1 MKTLCRDEPPLR
13 VESMRGFS
21 VWRGAVQAMRGS
33 HFHADIELNLVLR
46 GEVECFL
53 AGRFHTLPEG
63 TLAAFWA
70 GVPHTVPRVAP
81 GTEVAWAVVPLASFL
96 EWRLLPAFADD
107 LLRGHLVRAPHGE
120 NFRGAEALQRAQF
133 LRWCDEAQFPAS
145 REAADGAA
153 QKIIALEIEACLRR
167 LAQHHVGRSDK
178 NAARV
183 LARGNGR
190 SVDAQVEKLA
200 AFIGAHYREDI
211 DVDDIARA
219 ANLNSNYAMTLF
231 RQQCGLS
238 LWEYVLRLRVSH
250 AQHLL
255 LFSGRKMEDVAH
267 AAGFGSA
274 GRFYAAFARYAGTS
288 PRAWRRDNT

>member
-1 MKTLCRDEPPLR
+1 MR
-13 VESMRGFS
+13 VESLRGFS
-21 VWRGAVQAMRGS
+21 AWRGAVQVMRGS
-33 HFHADIELNLVLR
+33 HFHADIELNLVLC
-46 GEVECFL
+46 GEVEYFL
-53 AGRFHTLPEG
+53 AGRFYTLREG

-70 GVPHTVPRVAP
+70 GVPHAVPRVAP
-81 GTEVAWAVVPLASFL
+81 NTEVAWAVVPLASFL
-96 EWRLLPAFADD
+96 EWRLPPAFADD

-120 NFRGAEALQRAQF
+120 KSRDAEALQRAQF
-133 LRWCDEAQFPAS
+133 LRWCDETPPLTS
-145 REAADGAA
+145 REDAGGAA

-167 LAQHHVGRSDK
+167 LAQHHIGSSRHS
-178 NAARV
+178 AARV
-183 LARGNGR
+183 LARGDGR

-211 DVDDIARA
+211 DVSDIARA
-219 ANLNSNYAMTLF
+219 VNLNANYAMTLF

-255 LFSGRKMEDVAH
+255 LFSGRKMEDVAR

-288 PRAWRRDNT
+288 PRAWRRHNM